1 MKGPETSSVGPGR
14 IFFLLGVLPRGS
26 QVLALQPH
34 PRLNQAPS
42 FLPFHVHP
50 LRAKGGCDSH
60 PVLDPRP
67 HSCPLLTCPPSR
79 IGLVLERACHMAGVT
94 VMYLGDTAGAVSQR
108 QHQAGFMGGCGMSRR
123 QRGPGNTGPY
133 SWGVSRPTCLPWVP
147 YPSFRPLS

>member
-14 IFFLLGVLPRGS
+14 IFFLLGVLPRDS
-26 QVLALQPH
+26 QVLDLQPH

-94 VMYLGDTAGAVSQR
+94 VMYLGDRAGAVSQS
-108 QHQAGFMGGCGMSRR
+108 QHQAGFLGGCGMSRR
-123 QRGPGNTGPY
+123 QRGPGDTGPY